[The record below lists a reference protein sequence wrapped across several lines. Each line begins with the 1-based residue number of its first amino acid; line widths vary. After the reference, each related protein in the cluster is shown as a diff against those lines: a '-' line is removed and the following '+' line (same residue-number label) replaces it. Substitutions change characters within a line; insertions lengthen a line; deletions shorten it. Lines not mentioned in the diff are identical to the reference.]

1 MIAYVDTSTLIKVI
15 VDEPGSEMAAQ
26 IWETADTLAA
36 VRLIEVEA
44 RAALAAALRTGRLT
58 TARHRRAVKVLTELL
73 NQLDLSEVTADIITV
88 AGRLAEAH
96 ALRGYDAVHLA
107 GAVLVGA
114 DVLTSADTTLCD
126 AASAEGIAVANP
138 LNRP

>member
-1 MIAYVDTSTLIKVI
+1 MIAYVDTSTLIKLT
-15 VDEPGSEMAAQ
+15 VDEAGSELAAQ
-26 IWETADTLAA
+26 IWETADALAA

-44 RAALAAALRTGRLT
+44 RAALAAALRAGRLT
-58 TARHRRAVKVLTELL
+58 IARHRRAMKVLDELL
-73 NQLDLSEVTADIITV
+73 SQLDIIEVTADIITD
-88 AGRLAEAH
+88 AGRLAETH
-96 ALRGYDAVHLA
+96 AVRGHDAVHLA

-138 LNRP
+138 LGRS

>member
-44 RAALAAALRTGRLT
+44 RAALAAAGPP
-58 TARHRRAVKVLTELL
+58 LL
-73 NQLDLSEVTADIITV
+73 QLLEQDQ
-88 AGRLAEAH
+88 
-96 ALRGYDAVHLA
+96 
-107 GAVLVGA
+107 
-114 DVLTSADTTLCD
+114 
-126 AASAEGIAVANP
+126 
-138 LNRP
+138 